1 MNPDHEFLQVTETSL
16 PLTKRSV
23 VMQNSAAPGHCR
35 FGLCTDSH
43 YAEKE
48 ALEDKH
54 YAEALLKMEELFSYC
69 EEKCTCLAKE
79 RGA

>member
-1 MNPDHEFLQVTETSL
+1 MNPDFEFLQVTEISL
-16 PLTKRSV
+16 PLTQKSV
-23 VMQNSAAPGHCR
+23 AVPDSASPKVCR

-54 YAEALLKMEELFSYC
+54 YAEALLKMEEFVR
-69 EEKCTCLAKE
+69 TAN
-79 RGA
+79 GV